1 MFWRSVVCRGAV
13 LRGVALFVVALLLS
27 GCVTARTGFDYA
39 AIMQKVGPPAA
50 GQARIVFLSEKAT
63 GVTGAVCDLTVDG
76 VATSQLKPGTYVYA
90 DRPAGRHQ
98 VVATQALFAGETR
111 REITTAPGRT
121 YFFVARNSD
130 RLKAVMGTTMV
141 AGLAGALVASA
152 ITAGSENPGPVD
164 LFPLEEAAARTTL
177 AELQLAE

>member
-50 GQARIVFLSEKAT
+50 GHARIVFLSEKRPPNAAFAEL
-63 GVTGAVCDLTVDG
+63 VVDG
-76 VATSQLKPGTYVYA
+76 VPTKRLKPGTYVYA
-90 DRPAGRHQ
+90 DRPAGKHEI
-98 VVATQALFAGETR
+98 VATESLYMGETR
-111 REITTAPGRT
+111 QEFATTPGRT
-121 YFFVARNSD
+121 YFLAARPTERYRIVSSQIM
-130 RLKAVMGTTMV
+130 MGGIIG
-141 AGLAGALVASA
+141 GLTATA
-152 ITAGSENPGPVD
+152 ITAGYKNLGPVD
-164 LFPLEEAAARTTL
+164 LFPLDEAAARIAI